1 MASLRRRTHVF
12 ISVSRSWAPGC
23 ESKVGASRREESRV
37 LAETRRSEGQGLE
50 SPILGPSAC
59 VREGQGGRAGCHIHA
74 EAGYGVRLCPG
85 RQLCTNADSSRQS
98 GGLQSGP
105 VSDGSSLRYIPEA
118 MLSLGT
124 GRTVRYGPLLHGLQL
139 SESLSRREAV
149 APGAALL
156 QGTPPAV
163 RVTPRVTCRCSRN
176 QTSAFCLRSPP
187 AALEGGSS

>member
-1 MASLRRRTHVF
+1 MHAAAAVARVTCGSPHVKRAPQTLVTASLRRRTHIF

-98 GGLQSGP
+98 GGLRSGP

-118 MLSLGT
+118 VLSLGT
-124 GRTVRYGPLLHGLQL
+124 GGTVRYGPPPP
-139 SESLSRREAV
+139 R
-149 APGAALL
+149 APA
-156 QGTPPAV
+156 Q
-163 RVTPRVTCRCSRN
+163 
-176 QTSAFCLRSPP
+176 
-187 AALEGGSS
+187 